1 MHSTHFAY
9 AFSLV
14 ALAALGASAGCAAH
28 PAPLELVDARAA
40 YTRAQAGNAS
50 QSQPEELAEAKRFLD
65 AAERWHKDA
74 PGSEE
79 TRNLAYVAQRKVLT
93 AEADARTELAQI
105 EQAKDLQALAALRR
119 EQVADAH
126 NRAEKAEDA
135 AALAGHSPSSRRA
148 KEALDRLSPFAA
160 VSEGQAAITVS
171 IADAVLFEGETAQ
184 LMGTARER
192 LDRVVEAL
200 QQLRGRT
207 IAVNGYMDAS
217 GDDARDA
224 DLSRRRA
231 ESVRKYIVSRG
242 VARDRV
248 RAVGLG
254 NANPAAS
261 DASIEGR
268 RQNRRVEIVV
278 EGMEQAPAT
287 H

>member
-1 MHSTHFAY
+1 
-9 AFSLV
+9 L
-14 ALAALGASAGCAAH
+14 
-28 PAPLELVDARAA
+28 
-40 YTRAQAGNAS
+40 

-65 AAERWHKDA
+65 AAERWNVDA

-79 TRNLAYVAQRKVLT
+79 TRNLAYVAQRKALT

-105 EQAKDLQALAALRR
+105 EQAKQLQALAALHR

-135 AALAGHSPSSRRA
+135 AALDGRSPSSRRA

-171 IADAVLFEGETAQ
+171 IADSVLFEGESAQ

-192 LDRVVEAL
+192 LDRVVEVL
-200 QQLRGRT
+200 QQLRGRS
-207 IAVNGYMDAS
+207 ISVKGYMDAS

-231 ESVRKYIVSRG
+231 QSVRKYLVSRG
-242 VARDRV
+242 IASDRV
-248 RAVGLG
+248 RAIGLG

-268 RQNRRVEIVV
+268 RQNRRVEVV
-278 EGMEQAPAT
+278 IEGMEQAPAT
-287 H
+287 R